1 MKKITKYVA
10 LLIVCLCMTL
20 QIKTFAQ
27 FGSRIPYYD
36 YNADMAYHKE
46 CQRVQQHNDWV
57 KAEEARLKEGENIAI
72 GVIVAGIG
80 LIAIGLCIR
89 KVH

>member
-1 MKKITKYVA
+1 MKKITKYFA

-27 FGSRIPYYD
+27 FGAHVVRHDISADQAYY
-36 YNADMAYHKE
+36 KE
-46 CQRVQQHNDWV
+46 CQRVQKHNEWV

-80 LIAIGLCIR
+80 LIAIGFCIR
-89 KVH
+89 RVY